1 MKINKLHTYLFPL
14 LILGMFF
21 GTQILNAQEET
32 LDETFT
38 YEEFL
43 GVVKK
48 YHPMVKQAD
57 LILTASE
64 AKLLKARGY
73 FDPKLTAD
81 FNKKR
86 YKDTEYYSLFNGS
99 FKIPTWYGIELKAAF
114 DKNQGDYINPENY
127 VPEDGLASFGI
138 SVPVGQGIWINK
150 RMAEV
155 KKGKLY
161 QELGDYERTLAVVD
175 ALTEASAA
183 YFDWKQ
189 QFDKAKLY
197 ETFYENA
204 KERQEWIVKSI
215 VLGELS
221 PIDSVESGINLKT
234 RRLEWEQANL
244 KLTKSRLTLS
254 NYLWTEE
261 ELPLELSELMQ
272 PEEALKD
279 NILSVLNI
287 NPISEEVDLEN
298 HPKLKALNT
307 KIAMKDVD
315 RRLMANKLLPK
326 LSVNYNYIAAP
337 DYINEYN
344 WDDYKIGASLSF
356 PILLRKERADVRIAK
371 AELSIAEYGLKFQA
385 QELQNKVKAK
395 FAELNS
401 YQEQIIMNSDLVS
414 DYQQMHDAE
423 VRLFELGESSI
434 FYINT
439 RENKLVKAKVSQI
452 ELENDYFLIAAELYR
467 TLANL

>member
-1 MKINKLHTYLFPL
+1 MKGNNLQHIWLFFL
-14 LILGMFF
+14 LVVFF
-21 GTQILNAQEET
+21 GVQKGSAQET
-32 LDETFT
+32 VLDSEFT

-48 YHPMVKQAD
+48 YHPLVKQAD
-57 LILTASE
+57 LILTTSE

-114 DKNQGDYINPENY
+114 DSNQGDYINPENY

-138 SVPVGQGIWINK
+138 SVPVGQGLWINK

-189 QFDKAKLY
+189 QYDKAKLY
-197 ETFYENA
+197 EQFYQNA
-204 KERQEWIVKSI
+204 KERQDWIVKSI

-234 RRLEWEQANL
+234 RKLEWEQANL

-254 NYLWTEE
+254 NYLWTED
-261 ELPLELSELMQ
+261 ELPLELSEVME
-272 PEEALKD
+272 PEETLHD

-287 NPISEEVDLEN
+287 NPVSEEIDFEN
-298 HPKLKALNT
+298 HPKLKALST

-326 LSVNYNYIAAP
+326 LNVNYNYIATP
-337 DYINEYN
+337 DYIDEYN

-356 PILLRKERADVRIAK
+356 PILLRKERADVKIAK
-371 AELSIAEYGLKFQA
+371 AELSNAEYGLKFQT

-395 FAELNS
+395 FAELSS
-401 YQEQIIMNSDLVS
+401 YQTQIGMNADLVN

-452 ELENDYFLIAAELYR
+452 ELENEYFLIAAELYR
-467 TLANL
+467 TLAIL

>member
-1 MKINKLHTYLFPL
+1 
-14 LILGMFF
+14 
-21 GTQILNAQEET
+21 
-32 LDETFT
+32 
-38 YEEFL
+38 
-43 GVVKK
+43 
-48 YHPMVKQAD
+48 
-57 LILTASE
+57 
-64 AKLLKARGY
+64 
-73 FDPKLTAD
+73 
-81 FNKKR
+81 
-86 YKDTEYYSLFNGS
+86 
-99 FKIPTWYGIELKAAF
+99 
-114 DKNQGDYINPENY
+114 
-127 VPEDGLASFGI
+127 
-138 SVPVGQGIWINK
+138 
-150 RMAEV
+150 MAEV

-175 ALTEASAA
+175 AITEASAA

-189 QFDKAKLY
+189 QYDKAKLY

-244 KLTKSRLTLS
+244 KLTKSRLSLS
-254 NYLWTEE
+254 NYIWTEDE
-261 ELPLELSELMQ
+261 IPLEVSEQMQ
-272 PEEALKD
+272 PEETLKD

-287 NPISEEVDLEN
+287 NPVSEEVDLEN
-298 HPKLKALNT
+298 HPKLKALST

-326 LSVNYNYIAAP
+326 LNVNYNYIATP
-337 DYINEYN
+337 DYIDNYN

-356 PILLRKERADVRIAK
+356 PILLRKERADVKIAK
-371 AELSIAEYGLKFQA
+371 AELSNAQYGLKFQM

-401 YQEQIIMNSDLVS
+401 YQEQILMNADLVS
-414 DYQQMHDAE
+414 DYQQMHNAE
-423 VRLFELGESSI
+423 VRLFEMGESSI

-439 RENKLVKAKVSQI
+439 RENKLVKARVSQI

-467 TLANL
+467 TLAIL